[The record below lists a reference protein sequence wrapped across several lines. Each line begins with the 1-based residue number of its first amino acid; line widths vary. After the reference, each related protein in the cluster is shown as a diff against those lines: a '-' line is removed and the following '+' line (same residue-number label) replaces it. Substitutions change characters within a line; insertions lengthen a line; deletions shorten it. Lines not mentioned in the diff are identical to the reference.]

1 MYVIIKF
8 DNKGGDAMCTYILM
22 HKNIPVLT
30 AILDDTLTVTK
41 VTEIINPDHKPLN
54 MMIMDNQEIVLNDFL
69 RYHAIPSSRPNLE
82 DLLEVY
88 HASDALE
95 FSLKSYQLNLSDHYW
110 MKPIHSNLDW
120 DTINFYDHPI
130 IDTPL
135 FLSDSDDI
143 DIDLITPNS
152 SVNGSL
158 RQMWVQQKKGIR
170 LLKAG
175 NFLNQQP
182 FNEVFVSKLCKELN
196 FHHVPYELET
206 IASGEIVSSCPLFT
220 SGDIEYIPA
229 WHIAAPLKRHDNKYQ
244 AFLDQCTHF
253 SIPNVKAHL
262 DATLALDYL
271 TLNDDR
277 HYGNFGFLRNS
288 TTLEFLGMAPIFDN
302 GNTLWYNEMTINP
315 HRPFHTYPSL
325 PFKSKHDKQIKYIT
339 TPLTIPQSLSK
350 TAMELMD
357 SIYAKNSNIT
367 EERLTI
373 MKTLF
378 TERLDMLNAYLTKL
392 K

>member
-1 MYVIIKF
+1 M
-8 DNKGGDAMCTYILM
+8 
-22 HKNIPVLT
+22 
-30 AILDDTLTVTK
+30 
-41 VTEIINPDHKPLN
+41 
-54 MMIMDNQEIVLNDFL
+54 
-69 RYHAIPSSRPNLE
+69 
-82 DLLEVY
+82 
-88 HASDALE
+88 
-95 FSLKSYQLNLSDHYW
+95 
-110 MKPIHSNLDW
+110 
-120 DTINFYDHPI
+120 
-130 IDTPL
+130 
-135 FLSDSDDI
+135 
-143 DIDLITPNS
+143 
-152 SVNGSL
+152 
-158 RQMWVQQKKGIR
+158 
-170 LLKAG
+170 
-175 NFLNQQP
+175 
-182 FNEVFVSKLCKELN
+182 
-196 FHHVPYELET
+196 
-206 IASGEIVSSCPLFT
+206 SSCPLFT

-325 PFKSKHDKQIKYIT
+325 PFKSKHDKQIKYVT
-339 TPLTIPQSLSK
+339 TPLTIQQSLSK

-367 EERLTI
+367 EDRLTM

-378 TERLDMLNAYLTKL
+378 AERLDTLNAYLMKL

>member
-41 VTEIINPDHKPLN
+41 VTEIINPNRKPLN
-54 MMIMDNQEIVLNDFL
+54 MMVIDNQEIALNDFL

-82 DLLEVY
+82 DLLEAY

-158 RQMWVQQKKGIR
+158 RQM
-170 LLKAG
+170 
-175 NFLNQQP
+175 
-182 FNEVFVSKLCKELN
+182 
-196 FHHVPYELET
+196 
-206 IASGEIVSSCPLFT
+206 
-220 SGDIEYIPA
+220 
-229 WHIAAPLKRHDNKYQ
+229 
-244 AFLDQCTHF
+244 
-253 SIPNVKAHL
+253 
-262 DATLALDYL
+262 
-271 TLNDDR
+271 
-277 HYGNFGFLRNS
+277 
-288 TTLEFLGMAPIFDN
+288 
-302 GNTLWYNEMTINP
+302 
-315 HRPFHTYPSL
+315 
-325 PFKSKHDKQIKYIT
+325 
-339 TPLTIPQSLSK
+339 
-350 TAMELMD
+350 
-357 SIYAKNSNIT
+357 
-367 EERLTI
+367 
-373 MKTLF
+373 
-378 TERLDMLNAYLTKL
+378 
-392 K
+392 

>member
-8 DNKGGDAMCTYILM
+8 DNKGGGAMCTYILM

-54 MMIMDNQEIVLNDFL
+54 MMVMDNQEIALNDFL

-82 DLLEVY
+82 DLLESY

-95 FSLKSYQLNLSDHYW
+95 FSLKSYQLNLSDHY
-110 MKPIHSNLDW
+110 
-120 DTINFYDHPI
+120 FYDHPI

-143 DIDLITPNS
+143 NIDLITPNS

-196 FHHVPYELET
+196 FHHVQYELET
-206 IASGEIVSSCPLFT
+206 IASGENVSSCPLFT

-229 WHIAAPLKRHDNKYQ
+229 WHIAAPLKRRDNKYK

-302 GNTLWYNEMTINP
+302 GNTLWYNELTINP
-315 HRPFHTYPSL
+315 HRTFHNN
-325 PFKSKHDKQIKYIT
+325 T
-339 TPLTIPQSLSK
+339 TN
-350 TAMELMD
+350 
-357 SIYAKNSNIT
+357 NSAVIV
-367 EERLTI
+367 
-373 MKTLF
+373 
-378 TERLDMLNAYLTKL
+378 
-392 K
+392 